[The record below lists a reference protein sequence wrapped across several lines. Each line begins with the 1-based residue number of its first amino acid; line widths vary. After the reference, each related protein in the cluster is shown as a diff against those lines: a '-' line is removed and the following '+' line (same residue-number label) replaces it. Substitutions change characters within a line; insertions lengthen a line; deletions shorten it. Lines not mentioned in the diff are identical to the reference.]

1 MNECVVALFRA
12 VEIRRASI
20 RACGSGI
27 AALVCAV
34 VASGLGL
41 DLCESAFG
49 QVPQSLNGAPVQVQP
64 HAPEPGVPLITITP
78 GTLNPFPVGD
88 GTGSGGDG
96 TGNGGDGTGIAG
108 DGAGTG
114 GDGNGGGKPGAGVLA
129 AARLSAQCWPNHG
142 VP

>member
-64 HAPEPGVPLITITP
+64 YVPEPGVPL
-78 GTLNPFPVGD
+78 
-88 GTGSGGDG
+88 
-96 TGNGGDGTGIAG
+96 
-108 DGAGTG
+108 
-114 GDGNGGGKPGAGVLA
+114 
-129 AARLSAQCWPNHG
+129 QH
-142 VP
+142 